1 MANTPSTIFSISS
14 THNNDNMPADD
25 IDASK
30 HNQTPN
36 HHDHDQD
43 QLAAPFHYQKI
54 IAEVL
59 GTYIFVFAGCG
70 AALVDRENTLAAAL
84 VPALALMSMIYAVGH
99 VSGAHF
105 NPAVTA
111 AFAVARRLPLIQVPM
126 YVLSQLF
133 GSTLASLTLR
143 LLFRHDQRDFLPML
157 TQYSWSS
164 STSDIEA
171 LVWEF
176 IFTFILTFTIFG
188 VASDHRANNA
198 LCGVAIGGTLLF
210 NALLGGSITGA
221 SMNPARSLG
230 PALAIGVYKNQWVYV
245 VGPLLGGVV
254 ASLVYSLL
262 RPTQSG
268 KQHSATNSVYND
280 LYVSEV

>member
-1 MANTPSTIFSISS
+1 MANSPSTNFSISA
-14 THNNDNMPADD
+14 THNMPADV
-25 IDASK
+25 DAQK
-30 HNQTPN
+30 RNQTPN
-36 HHDHDQD
+36 HHD
-43 QLAAPFHYQKI
+43 QLAPSHYQKI

-70 AALVDRENTLAAAL
+70 AALVDRENTLTAAL
-84 VPALALMSMIYAVGH
+84 VPALALMAMIYAVGH
-99 VSGAHF
+99 ISGAHF

-111 AFAVARRLPLIQVPM
+111 AFAVARRLPLIQVPI

-143 LLFRHDQRDFLPML
+143 MLLRHQTNFLPML
-157 TQYSWSS
+157 THYSSS
-164 STSDIEA
+164 STSDLEA
-171 LVWEF
+171 VIWEF

-188 VASDHRANNA
+188 VASDDRANNA
-198 LCGVAIGGTLLF
+198 LCGVATGGTLLF
-210 NALLGGSITGA
+210 NALIGGSITGA

-245 VGPLLGGVV
+245 VGPLVGGVV

-262 RPTQSG
+262 RPTRSEKLNG
-268 KQHSATNSVYND
+268 TTSAYND
-280 LYVSEV
+280 LYLP